1 MNIVIAGGTGFI
13 GEYLVDY
20 LLRHKHTVTLLTRS
34 SREKN
39 TTVRSVQ
46 WDGKTLGSWADVID
60 GADAV
65 INLAGKNIFTRWS
78 DENKRAILAS
88 RLNATRVL
96 VQAIKRAS
104 RKPSVFVSASAV
116 GYYGDTGSEDVRES
130 HTPGNDF
137 LANVCRQWEEAS
149 HEAREAGVRV
159 ANPRFGIVLGKDGGA
174 LKPMTLQFNL
184 LVGGYLG
191 NGQQFFPWV
200 HIDDLVRAVVLLLEQ
215 QNVDGPYNVTAP
227 HPVRMKEFASTL
239 GEVMHRPS
247 WLPVPA
253 FALRIVLGEASGLLL
268 NGQRV
273 LPAALVQ
280 QGFSF
285 SFPTAHEALQNIFA

>member
-39 TTVRSVQ
+39 NTVRSVQ

-88 RLNATRVL
+88 RLNTTRAL
-96 VQAIKRAS
+96 VQALKRAS

-116 GYYGDTGSEDVRES
+116 GYYGNTGSEDVSES
-130 HTPGNDF
+130 HAPGNDF
-137 LANVCRQWEEAS
+137 LAEVCRQWEEAS

-174 LKPMTLQFNL
+174 LRPMTLQFNL

-200 HIDDLVRAVVLLLEQ
+200 HIDDLVRAVGLLLEQ

-273 LPAALVQ
+273 VPEALVQ
-280 QGFSF
+280 QGFAF
-285 SFPTAHEALQNIFA
+285 SFPTAREALQNIFA

>member
-39 TTVRSVQ
+39 TAVRSVQ

-78 DENKRAILAS
+78 DENKQAILAS

-130 HTPGNDF
+130 HAPGNDF

>member
-34 SREKN
+34 AREKN
-39 TTVRSVQ
+39 STVRSVQ

-78 DENKRAILAS
+78 DENKRVILAS

-96 VQAIKRAS
+96 VQAIKQAS

-116 GYYGDTGSEDVRES
+116 GYYGDTGGEDVRES
-130 HTPGNDF
+130 HAPGNDF
-137 LANVCRQWEEAS
+137 LADVCRQWEEAS

-273 LPAALVQ
+273 LPVALVQ
-280 QGFSF
+280 QGFAF